1 MGKVSNP
8 FVHHHDHD
16 HGHDEPPINIDELDP
31 AQKSLAD
38 ALRVSFLILKTIM
51 LLLVVYYLFISGL
64 FNVEQNE
71 EAVRLR
77 FGRIVQHDIEQ
88 GGPNFAWPYP
98 IEEVVKIRTAPET
111 IQLRDEFWFRPDPAA
126 MMATEGEIRGKPGPL
141 DPQADGY
148 LVTGDVNIVHAQ
160 WSVTYAIENTA
171 DYITNIGDDESLAPD
186 VVRTAVEQALVRTA
200 AQLTGNDLINDRG
213 YAGLARDYGQAN
225 LDAIRSG
232 ITITR
237 VNMSDQAIPASVY
250 GAYIEV
256 TNAETDKGKLID
268 RAQKER
274 EHILRSTAGGAYE
287 ALWELITAYERALDM
302 EDEPKSVELGR
313 KLDEAFK
320 TLQIGTGD
328 KTVFISGRVA
338 STISAAKT
346 YRTQVVEQ
354 ANAQAETF
362 NRLLP
367 EYRKN
372 PRIVMSRMWQDAREA
387 ILTGNSDNI
396 AANEMPGAVETLY
409 LPPGAQLRIHTNRD
423 PNVAKR
429 REELNL
435 SIENQARL
443 RAQYERQGPR

>member
-8 FVHHHDHD
+8 FEHHYDPD
-16 HGHDEPPINIDELDP
+16 QGHEPPINIDELDP

-51 LLLVVYYLFISGL
+51 LLLVIYYLFLSNV
-64 FNVEQNE
+64 FNVKQNE

-77 FGRIVQHDIEQ
+77 FGRIVEHDIEQ

-111 IQLRDEFWFRPDPAA
+111 IELKDEFWFRTDPAA
-126 MMATEGEIRGKPGPL
+126 LLETNSEMRGRPGPL
-141 DPQADGY
+141 DPQEDGY
-148 LVTGDVNIVHAQ
+148 LVTGDVNIVHVR

-171 DYITNIGDDESLAPD
+171 DYITNIGDNELLAAGF
-186 VVRTAVEQALVRTA
+186 VRTAVEQALVRTA
-200 AQLTGNDLINDRG
+200 AQSTGNDLINGRG

-225 LDAIRSG
+225 LDAMRSG
-232 ITITR
+232 ITITG
-237 VNMSDQAIPASVY
+237 VDMSDRAIPASVY
-250 GAYIEV
+250 SAYIDV
-256 TNAETDKGKLID
+256 TNAETDKGRVID
-268 RAQKER
+268 QAQKER
-274 EHILRSTAGGAYE
+274 EHILRDTAGGAYE

-302 EDEPKSVELGR
+302 EDQPTSDRLG
-313 KLDEAFK
+313 KELDEAFK
-320 TLQIGTGD
+320 ALQIDSGD

-338 STISAAKT
+338 SAISAAKT

-362 NRLLP
+362 TRLLP

-387 ILTGNSDNI
+387 ILTGNAYSI
-396 AANEMPGAVETLY
+396 AQDQMPGAVETVY
-409 LPPGAQLRIHTNRD
+409 VPSNAQLRIHTNRD
-423 PNVAKR
+423 PDVTKR
-429 REELNL
+429 REELSMRL
-435 SIENQARL
+435 KNQERL
-443 RAQYERQGPR
+443 KAEYERQR

>member
-8 FVHHHDHD
+8 FAHHHDHD
-16 HGHDEPPINIDELDP
+16 HSHDELPLNIDELDP

-51 LLLVVYYLFISGL
+51 LLLVIYYLFISNV
-64 FNVEQNE
+64 FNVKQNE

-77 FGRIVQHDIEQ
+77 FGRIVQHNIEQ

-111 IQLRDEFWFRPDPAA
+111 IQLKDEFWFRLDPAR
-126 MMATEGEIRGKPGPL
+126 MMETNNEMRGKPGPL

-171 DYITNIGDDESLAPD
+171 DYITNIGDEESLAAD

-200 AQLTGNDLINDRG
+200 AQLTGNDFINGRG
-213 YAGLARDYGQAN
+213 YAELARDYGQAN
-225 LDAIRSG
+225 LDAMRSG
-232 ITITR
+232 ITIIG
-237 VNMSDQAIPASVY
+237 VDMSDRAIPASVY
-250 GAYIEV
+250 GAYIDV

-268 RAQKER
+268 QAQKER
-274 EHILRSTAGGAYE
+274 EHILRNTAGGAYE
-287 ALWELITAYERALDM
+287 ALWELITAYERAVDM
-302 EDEPKSVELGR
+302 EDEPTSVELGE

-320 TLQIGTGD
+320 ALQIDLGD
-328 KTVFISGRVA
+328 KTVFISGQVA
-338 STISAAKT
+338 SAISAAKG

-362 NRLLP
+362 TRLLP

-372 PRIVMSRMWQDAREA
+372 PRIVMSRMWEDAREA
-387 ILTGNSDNI
+387 ILTGKAYSIGQDQ
-396 AANEMPGAVETLY
+396 MPGAVETLY
-409 LPPGAQLRIHTNRD
+409 LPSDVQLRIHTNRD

-429 REELNL
+429 REERNL
-435 SIENQARL
+435 MLKNQERMKAE
-443 RAQYERQGPR
+443 YERQQR